1 VTWGVILGKAQ
12 RKYFLK
18 VKIMFEHSIRV
29 PRLYKVASKIAKEVS
44 EGKGSIK
51 QLVYEG
57 KHTVSFEVTAT
68 NPRFSNI
75 YPISEY

>member
-1 VTWGVILGKAQ
+1 
-12 RKYFLK
+12 
-18 VKIMFEHSIRV
+18 MFEHSIRV

-57 KHTVSFEVTAT
+57 KHTVSFEVTAL
-68 NPRFSNI
+68 FSLF
-75 YPISEY
+75 